1 MIYIPKQLWVNTQ
14 SQSVALPILNETIS
28 EQAKIF
34 NLVIGEFET
43 TSVIQYISEDGEN
56 LHEVLD
62 KYHDII
68 FEMIYQSN
76 GM

>member
-14 SQSVALPILNETIS
+14 SQSVALPILNETIG

-43 TSVIQYISEDGEN
+43 TSVIQYISEDGKN
-56 LHEVLD
+56 LHEILD

>member
-28 EQAKIF
+28 EQAKVF
-34 NLVIGEFET
+34 NLAFNEFET

-56 LHEVLD
+56 MHEVLED
-62 KYHDII
+62 YEEKV
-68 FEMIYQSN
+68 FEMIYQFN

>member
-14 SQSVALPILNETIS
+14 SQSVALPLLNEIIS
-28 EQAKIF
+28 EQEKVF
-34 NLVIGEFET
+34 NLAFNEFET

-56 LHEVLD
+56 LHEVLED
-62 KYHDII
+62 YQEKV
-68 FEMIYQSN
+68 FEMIYQFN